1 MKTSILRSRRARL
14 AEAKVKAVAE
24 MLAARLQAAGDI
36 DEMREEI
43 RRILDEHLGE
53 QEYFVLVDQTGLG
66 VIHTNRLREGILFG
80 DEVGQKAA
88 RTREVLSQL
97 YPRNTGE
104 WLIDSAA
111 PVCSINGMS
120 YVLRMGTLV
129 HRPFLGPLMLGVGI
143 LPSLFAAAIGW
154 VGQLPLLPLA
164 ATAGGSLFLGLC
176 LSGLIYRMFR
186 RQMKAWHQMARAVSA
201 GDLTRRLEN
210 DSRDEFHQMSF
221 ELNKMAIGIQNIV
234 GEIAATAAT
243 TRDISQVQ
251 AGQARELT
259 ETFEELGG
267 MFNQFKTGAGQ
278 QAHVTGAAIQ
288 RLEEMLRMLSEMTD
302 AVVLAERMSQE
313 AALVTTRGTEAV
325 AAAAAEVGQVEQEM
339 AGYVQRIR
347 LLAQEADLIGAQVS
361 AITRIARQTNTLA
374 LNAAIEAARAGEQ
387 GRGFAVV
394 ANEIR
399 LLAEETASFA
409 RRILTAV
416 QTIQT
421 GANEAAGSAETNLA
435 ELQTAVG
442 HVKQAGE
449 AIQSLR
455 VAVDETK
462 RQSVE
467 NSDRARRALEHS
479 RAIEETLRQ
488 IEGIA
493 AAFTESVTAAAA
505 AVEGNIV
512 SIYRLAEDANQLAEK
527 SAALDRIVKR
537 FRM

>member
-1 MKTSILRSRRARL
+1 
-14 AEAKVKAVAE
+14 
-24 MLAARLQAAGDI
+24 
-36 DEMREEI
+36 
-43 RRILDEHLGE
+43 
-53 QEYFVLVDQTGLG
+53 
-66 VIHTNRLREGILFG
+66 
-80 DEVGQKAA
+80 
-88 RTREVLSQL
+88 
-97 YPRNTGE
+97 
-104 WLIDSAA
+104 
-111 PVCSINGMS
+111 
-120 YVLRMGTLV
+120 
-129 HRPFLGPLMLGVGI
+129 
-143 LPSLFAAAIGW
+143 
-154 VGQLPLLPLA
+154 
-164 ATAGGSLFLGLC
+164 
-176 LSGLIYRMFR
+176 
-186 RQMKAWHQMARAVSA
+186 
-201 GDLTRRLEN
+201 
-210 DSRDEFHQMSF
+210 
-221 ELNKMAIGIQNIV
+221 
-234 GEIAATAAT
+234 
-243 TRDISQVQ
+243 
-251 AGQARELT
+251 
-259 ETFEELGG
+259 
-267 MFNQFKTGAGQ
+267 
-278 QAHVTGAAIQ
+278 
-288 RLEEMLRMLSEMTD
+288 
-302 AVVLAERMSQE
+302 MSQE